1 MKKTTLIIF
10 LSLAPFLL
18 FAQEMLIGLGCNPKI
33 LSSKLPSHMV
43 KSSVPKPLPFFDDFS
58 SENIFPADSLWED
71 KNVFIN
77 SDYPLHPVSIGV
89 ATFDALDSK
98 GKLYSQAISTA
109 FPADS
114 LTSVKIRLDSIF
126 GSSPGPIKI
135 SDSTYFS
142 FFYQPQGI
150 GNAPERDDSLL
161 LEFYSESSAKWFKVW
176 SAPGTTMQD
185 FLDTNHCYFK
195 IVMISLNDSLDSVR
209 YFSKNFQFRFRN
221 FASLANNSLPSWAG
235 NVDQWNID
243 YVLLDVHRS
252 KADSIFKDIT
262 FVEKAPSML
271 KNYQAMPWKQ
281 YLANTTA
288 EMKDSLN
295 IFISNLSMDT
305 INSSYKYN
313 IFDETGTSILLQD
326 GGNWNLYPFFTSGY
340 QTYLPH
346 AHPPVPVGWT
356 FPTTSGDSASFKIV
370 HVIKDGLIG
379 DYHPQNDTIKF
390 NQNFYNYYAYDD
402 GCPEAGYGLSEVNAK
417 LAYRFNLNIADTIRA
432 IDIFWNRTYNDV
444 SQKYFY
450 LTIWSSLTPEN
461 IIYQKSGF
469 KPQYED
475 SLNKFYRYILD
486 TPIAVSGTFY
496 IGWRQT
502 TIDNLN
508 VGFDRNTNSNSN
520 IFYTASGIWYSS
532 MYNGSLMMRPVLG
545 KQLPIGVQETATIS
559 SDIKLFPNPV
569 SDHILHFRLE
579 NPEQIKELSQIKV
592 FDLTGRIVCLAP
604 FSTTLNLPDLQNGL
618 YFLMIFDKKNVS
630 VFKEKFI
637 ISN

>member
-1 MKKTTLIIF
+1 MKKTTLTIF
-10 LSLAPFLL
+10 LLLAPFLL
-18 FAQEMLIGLGCNPKI
+18 FSQEMLIGLGCNPKI
-33 LSSKLPSHMV
+33 LSSKLPSHV
-43 KSSVPKPLPFFDDFS
+43 IKSSVPRPLPFFDDFS

-77 SDYPLHPVSIGV
+77 SDYCLFPPSVGV

-98 GKLYSQAISTA
+98 GMLYPQAISTA
-109 FPADS
+109 FPADT

-126 GSSPGPIKI
+126 GSSPGPITI

-150 GNAPERDDSLL
+150 GNAPEEEDSLL
-161 LEFYSESSAKWFKVW
+161 LEFYSEPLSKWFKVW
-176 SAPGTTMQD
+176 SAPGTTMQN
-185 FLDTNHCYFK
+185 FYNTNHSYFK
-195 IVMISLNDSLDSVR
+195 IVMIPLNDSVDSVK
-209 YFSKNFQFRFRN
+209 YYSKNFQFRFRN

-252 KADSIFKDIT
+252 KSDSIFKDIT
-262 FVEKAPSML
+262 FVEKAPSLL
-271 KNYQAMPWKQ
+271 KYYQAMPWKQ
-281 YLANTTA
+281 YLVNPGA

-313 IFDETGTSILLQD
+313 IFDKLGTSILLQD
-326 GGNWNLYPFFTSGY
+326 GGNWNSYPFLLSGY
-340 QTYLPH
+340 QTYKPH
-346 AHPPVPVGWT
+346 AHPPVPLGWT
-356 FPTTSGDSASFKIV
+356 FPSTSGDSASFQIV
-370 HVIKDGLIG
+370 HVIKDGSG

-417 LAYRFNLNIADTIRA
+417 LAYKFNLKVADTLRA

-450 LTIWSSLTPEN
+450 LMIWNSLTPEN
-461 IIYQKSGF
+461 VIYQKSGF

-475 SLNKFYRYILD
+475 SLNMFYRYILD
-486 TPIAVSGTFY
+486 SPIVLSGTFY
-496 IGWRQT
+496 IGWKQT

-508 VGFDRNTNSNSN
+508 VGFDRNTNSNTN
-520 IFYTASGIWYSS
+520 IFYTASGIWYNS
-532 MYNGSLMMRPVLG
+532 MYSGSLMIRPVLG
-545 KQLPIGVQETATIS
+545 NELPIGVPETTSNSTEIT
-559 SDIKLFPNPV
+559 LFPNPV
-569 SDHILHFRLE
+569 SDHLLHFRFE
-579 NPEQIKELSQIKV
+579 NRAQTKDLTQIKV
-592 FDLTGRIVCLAP
+592 FDLTWRIVCIAP
-604 FSTTLNLPDLQNGL
+604 FSETLALPDLQNGL
-618 YFLMIFDKKNVS
+618 YFLMIFDKKGS
-630 VFKEKFI
+630 AVFKEKFI